1 MCVLS
6 SGDDLALIAHAVDS
20 ADAILARAYG
30 VRIQKAAGIGTPRGF
45 ERAVAR
51 LAGILRDRATP
62 TQAAAARAA
71 GSELGL
77 DWRALTPRARVRA
90 VERAARAAR
99 EITAAIP
106 DGVRSA

>member
-20 ADAILARAYG
+20 ADALLARSYG
-30 VRIQKAAGIGTPRGF
+30 IRIQKAVGIGTPRGF

-62 TQAAAARAA
+62 VQEAAARAA
-71 GSELGL
+71 GSELAL
-77 DWRALTPRARVRA
+77 DWSALTPRARTRA

-99 EITAAIP
+99 NATA
-106 DGVRSA
+106 